1 MDTPLQR
8 DRRRLEKLRKLTE
21 VSRALTY
28 AVSLDDVLRLAVEQA
43 ADLFDT
49 DRAVLMLTNEDGLLS
64 VRASHG
70 IDTDVCNR
78 FREPLDE
85 TLSRRLQGI
94 LGVTAAE
101 GFLGVPLVA
110 SGQVTGVLAVGSPHT
125 DLGVEEN
132 EWLLSALA
140 DQAAVALEK
149 TRLDEASAFRERLI
163 GIVGHDLR
171 NPLSAIMMASNLL
184 LVRYGLG
191 EKETALARR
200 IASSADRMN
209 HIVAQLLDFTRSRL
223 GGGVPVTLEPAD
235 LQGISLQVVEEIELA
250 YPGVALH
257 FQAEGDLKGSWDRGR
272 IAQVLSNLVSNAI
285 QHGMANAPIEIRAR
299 GEEGHVLVAVHNEG
313 PAIAADVIDHIF
325 DPFRQG
331 SAENGRSTNLGLGLY
346 IAQQIVLAHEGEMT
360 VQSVD
365 AQGTTFRVRLPRSPR
380 KPTAPTGAH
389 STRSG

>member
-1 MDTPLQR
+1 MDTPLHR
-8 DRRRLEKLRKLTE
+8 DRRRLDKLRKLTE

-49 DRAVLMLTNEDGLLS
+49 DRAVLMMTDDDGLLS

-70 IDTDVCNR
+70 IETDVCDK

-85 TLSRRLQGI
+85 TLSKRLQG
-94 LGVTAAE
+94 LLRVTSAE
-101 GFLGVPLVA
+101 SFLGVPLVA
-110 SGQVTGVLAVGSPHT
+110 SGQVTGILAVGSPHT
-125 DLGVEEN
+125 DLGPEEN

-171 NPLSAIMMASNLL
+171 NPLSAIIMASNLL

-191 EKETALARR
+191 EKETTLARR

-209 HIVAQLLDFTRSRL
+209 HIVAQLLDFTRTRL
-223 GGGVPVTLEPAD
+223 GGGIPLTLELTD
-235 LQGISLQVVEEIELA
+235 LQQVGLQVVEELELA
-250 YPGVALH
+250 HPGVTLRLAP
-257 FQAEGDLKGSWDRGR
+257 EGDLKGTWDRGR

-285 QHGMANAPIEIRAR
+285 QHGLAGAPIDIRAR
-299 GEEGHVLVAVHNEG
+299 AEGDGVIFEVHNEG
-313 PAIAADVIDHIF
+313 PAIAADTVAHIF
-325 DPFRQG
+325 DPFRRG
-331 SAENGRSTNLGLGLY
+331 NAEDRQSSNLGLGLY
-346 IAQQIVLAHEGEMT
+346 IAQQIVLAHEGDIS
-360 VQSVD
+360 VRSVD
-365 AQGTTFRVRLPRSPR
+365 PEGTTFLVRLPRSPR
-380 KPTAPTGAH
+380 KLAAAPVLH
-389 STRSG
+389 SPRGG